1 MQSFIQVTEF
11 CSEGTRNSR
20 LAAQTRF
27 AALHAS
33 GTRNTRK
40 TCFPVKAFDALR
52 REAGDDQSATRR
64 HAGASR
70 HVFQQRTVM
79 FAYLIVVAVSAFIP
93 YVATPAAEAG
103 VKAIVSHHNDM
114 ETGDAPVTPT
124 LVAQDAPVAPVATVA
139 NAQPREAH

>member
-1 MQSFIQVTEF
+1 
-11 CSEGTRNSR
+11 
-20 LAAQTRF
+20 LAARSRI
-27 AALHAS
+27 AAWHAS

-40 TCFPVKAFDALR
+40 TCFPAKRFDTLR
-52 REAGDDQSATRR
+52 REAGDDQSAARR

-70 HVFQQRTVM
+70 HASKQRTVM
-79 FAYLIVVAVSAFIP
+79 FAYIIVVAVSAFIP

-114 ETGDAPVTPT
+114 ETSDAAVTPT
-124 LVAQDAPVAPVATVA
+124 LVAQDAPVVSVT

>member
-1 MQSFIQVTEF
+1 
-11 CSEGTRNSR
+11 
-20 LAAQTRF
+20 
-27 AALHAS
+27 
-33 GTRNTRK
+33 
-40 TCFPVKAFDALR
+40 
-52 REAGDDQSATRR
+52 
-64 HAGASR
+64 
-70 HVFQQRTVM
+70 M

-93 YVATPAAEAG
+93 YVATPAAETG

>member
-1 MQSFIQVTEF
+1 
-11 CSEGTRNSR
+11 

-27 AALHAS
+27 AALLAR

-64 HAGASR
+64 HAGAPR
-70 HVFQQRTVM
+70 HALKQRIVM
-79 FAYLIVVAVSAFIP
+79 FAYIIVVAVSAFIP

-103 VKAIVSHHNDM
+103 VKAVVSHHNDM
-114 ETGDAPVTPT
+114 ETSDAAVTPT
-124 LVAQDAPVAPVATVA
+124 LVAQDAPVASVA
-139 NAQPREAH
+139 NTQPREAH